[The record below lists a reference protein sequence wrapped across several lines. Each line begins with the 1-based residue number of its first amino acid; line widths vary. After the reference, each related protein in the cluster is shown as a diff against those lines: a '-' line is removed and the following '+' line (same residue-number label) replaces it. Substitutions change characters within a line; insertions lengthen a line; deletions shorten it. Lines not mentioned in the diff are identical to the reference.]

1 MSADIDSL
9 EQETS
14 VLQESDQRI
23 TADLEQRIKVFH
35 LMVAEYERAKANA
48 QDVIYELNAE
58 LVRDFGAAMAVMADL
73 AQEIEPL
80 LE

>member
-1 MSADIDSL
+1 
-9 EQETS
+9 
-14 VLQESDQRI
+14 
-23 TADLEQRIKVFH
+23 
-35 LMVAEYERAKANA
+35 MVAENERAKANA

-58 LVRDFGAAMAVMADL
+58 LVCDFGAAMAVMADL